1 MKTWSKNKRLIAIL
15 LSIWFVTTLLVGL
28 APEALRFNFFGWNF
42 TYWWGAQG
50 SLLIYLAI
58 AWIYAHK
65 MHQYEKK
72 VIKTSR
78 SNLALT
84 LKMERSMN

>member
-1 MKTWSKNKRLIAIL
+1 
-15 LSIWFVTTLLVGL
+15 VTTLLVGL
-28 APEALRFNFFGWNF
+28 APEPLRFNFFGWNF

-72 VIKTSR
+72 RKS
-78 SNLALT
+78 
-84 LKMERSMN
+84 

>member
-15 LSIWFVTTLLVGL
+15 LSVWFLTTLVVGL
-28 APEALRFNFFGWNF
+28 APEPLRFNFFGWNF

-50 SLLIYLAI
+50 ALLIYLVI
-58 AWIYAHK
+58 IWVYAHK

-72 VIKTSR
+72 ALKTSQ
-78 SNLALT
+78 
-84 LKMERSMN
+84 K